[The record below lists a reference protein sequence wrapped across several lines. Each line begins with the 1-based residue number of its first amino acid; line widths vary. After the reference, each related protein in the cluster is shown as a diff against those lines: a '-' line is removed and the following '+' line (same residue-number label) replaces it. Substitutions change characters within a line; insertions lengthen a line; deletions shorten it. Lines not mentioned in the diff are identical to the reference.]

1 MFWRMLATILI
12 LPGTALVFV
21 PGVLLWV
28 RSNAGTGLTI
38 AGLGEVDFWIG
49 LAVGLTG
56 LGLAAWTVRLFV
68 RQGEGTPA
76 PWDPPQKLVV
86 AGPYRHVR
94 NPMITSVL
102 LILFGE
108 ALILQSSPIAAWLI
122 LFFVLNGVY
131 FPLSEEKGLEARFG
145 EDYRRYKRN
154 VPRWLPRLSPWDPGV
169 DPGGQSATDGDN
181 R

>member
-21 PGVLLWV
+21 PGLILWLT
-28 RSNAGTGLTI
+28 SDAETGLTVV
-38 AGLGEVDFWIG
+38 GPGEVDFWIG
-49 LAVGLTG
+49 LAAGLIG
-56 LGLAAWTVRLFV
+56 LGLAVWTVRLLV

-102 LILFGE
+102 LMLFGE
-108 ALILQSSPIAAWLI
+108 SLIFQSSPLAAWLI
-122 LFFVLNGVY
+122 VFFVVNGVY
-131 FPLSEEKGLEARFG
+131 FPLSEEKGLEQRFG
-145 EDYRRYKRN
+145 DDYRRYKQN
-154 VPRWLPRLSPWDPGV
+154 VPRWLPRLSPWNDLGT
-169 DPGGQSATDGDN
+169 GGESE
-181 R
+181 